1 MTTKTRRP
9 LAAKKPL
16 PMLHF
21 PANQESSRRRVML
34 AAADARE
41 AVQRSLKIECLE
53 AANFRAHVSAAPLKP
68 CQSTTPAAS
77 ICYFRAHVSAAPLKL
92 VEKAKWAFFH
102 YGYFRAHVSAA
113 PLKLSKRHPAPHAA
127 VSDFRA
133 HVSAAP
139 LKRREPGQRRHG
151 DRIISALT

>member
-53 AANFRAHVSAAPLKP
+53 AANFRAHVSAAPLKHELHR
-68 CQSTTPAAS
+68 AS
-77 ICYFRAHVSAAPLKL
+77 AWRVMLTFPRS
-92 VEKAKWAFFH
+92 
-102 YGYFRAHVSAA
+102 
-113 PLKLSKRHPAPHAA
+113 
-127 VSDFRA
+127 
-133 HVSAAP
+133 
-139 LKRREPGQRRHG
+139 RERGP
-151 DRIISALT
+151 IEAL